1 PFASTDHKRPQR
13 ATPFPYTTLFR
24 SPLISS
30 PAFLLSTV
38 FGDPVPPKEPPRSD
52 EKCLPQ
58 SASQLQPQSLTRL
71 TTLCLFVERSLSNVC
86 AKGRVVTITGTEARD
101 FLSKIES
108 HVRSSEAKH
117 PADLRRPQEVCN
129 SSIQKNDPSA
139 LKPLGVRYRT
149 ASGSDRPWVRGR
161 PDCL

>member
-1 PFASTDHKRPQR
+1 M
-13 ATPFPYTTLFR
+13 
-24 SPLISS
+24 
-30 PAFLLSTV
+30 
-38 FGDPVPPKEPPRSD
+38 
-52 EKCLPQ
+52 
-58 SASQLQPQSLTRL
+58 
-71 TTLCLFVERSLSNVC
+71 C

-129 SSIQKNDPSA
+129 CSIQENGSSA

-149 ASGSDRPWVRGR
+149 ASGSDRIIFRLKFDIFHLSSG
-161 PDCL
+161 DSH